1 MTTQKRSLI
10 SWCLYDWANSAYPTV
25 ITTFVFATYFTKA
38 IAETPE
44 QGTGQISW
52 APGIAGL
59 VVAVTSPPLG
69 AIADRVGARKPW
81 LAVFT
86 ALCVCATALLWYAR
100 PAPDYALLALVL
112 LVVSSVAFEFGSV
125 FYNAML
131 PELAP
136 KAMIGR
142 ISGWG
147 WGARLCRWAVV
158 PCCCADWIRADR
170 CAVVWRGYG
179 RRRQRSRNRHT
190 RGRVVRRLFAT
201 AVFFTSDRPNT
212 GVAFGA
218 AIREGFAVLAQT
230 ARKARNFGGIVRFLI
245 ARMIYT
251 DGLGT
256 LFAFGGIYAAVTF
269 GMELAEVIQ
278 FGIALNVTAGIGA
291 GAFAWIDDKT
301 GAKPVI
307 IIALLALIFFSS
319 AALIVESKLLF
330 WLFGLGLGIFVGP
343 AQAASRS
350 LMARLAPEEMHAE
363 MFGLFAFSGKLTA
376 FLGPI
381 ILGRITLAFDS
392 QRAGMATIVVF
403 LVVGLLLLLPVK
415 EPRS

>member
-1 MTTQKRSLI
+1 MTGKRGLI

-25 ITTFVFATYFTKA
+25 ITTFVFATYYTQA

-44 QGTGQISW
+44 QGTGQLSW
-52 APGIAGL
+52 ALGIAGL
-59 VVAVTSPPLG
+59 VVAVMSPPMG
-69 AIADRVGARKPW
+69 AIADRIGARKPW
-81 LAVFT
+81 LAIFT
-86 ALCVCATALLWYAR
+86 ALCVGATGLLWYAR
-100 PAPDYALLALVL
+100 PSPDFAFLALVL
-112 LVVSSVAFEFGSV
+112 LVISSVAFEFGSV

-147 WGARLCRWAVV
+147 WGLGYVGGLLCLAVALV
-158 PCCCADWIRADR
+158 GFVQTDAAWFGVGKSDA
-170 CAVVWRGYG
+170 A
-179 RRRQRSRNRHT
+179 N
-190 RGRVVRRLFAT
+190 VRAT
-201 AVFFTSDRPNT
+201 AVLAAVWFGVFAIPLFIFTPDRPNT
-212 GVAFGA
+212 RVSLGTAV
-218 AIREGFAVLAQT
+218 REGLEVLAQT
-230 ARKARNFGGIVRFLI
+230 AKKTHNFAGIVRFLI

-256 LFAFGGIYAAVTF
+256 LFAFGGIYAAGTF

-291 GAFAWIDDKT
+291 AAFAWLDDKT

-307 IIALLALIFFSS
+307 VIALVALIFFSS
-319 AALIVESKLLF
+319 AALVVESKLLF
-330 WLFGLGLGIFVGP
+330 WLLGLGLGIFVGP

-350 LMARLAPEEMHAE
+350 MMARLAPEEMRAE

-381 ILGRITLAFDS
+381 VLGRITLAFDS
-392 QRAGMATIVVF
+392 QRAGMASIVVF

-415 EPRS
+415 VPRS